1 MMMINNKTDK
11 QKIIHEQEMDKG
23 KGIQQQN
30 ITHQL
35 HLFKEIQSKNSH

>member
-23 KGIQQQN
+23 KGIQLQLN
-30 ITHQL
+30 STVKITYLEKPQL
-35 HLFKEIQSKNSH
+35 K